1 MIWFGFLGNVMSLIV
16 FALQRR
22 RKAEKR
28 TPNTVGLLMCLAAA
42 DSLFLISN
50 IFSRVLPTISKYI
63 YLGEKLK
70 WSLLIRSYST
80 IWASIFQGFAT
91 FLVFTV
97 TLHIYFIVT
106 DPAKAKMCTSRTTF
120 LVPGILLFSISY
132 NIPRFFELTVVSRCN
147 ECPNCIFL
155 PTQTRTDLGENV
167 YFQVIYTVIVKG
179 AFIRTTPV
187 ISMAVLTGKLVQVSI
202 KNKGVQNYREN
213 LFAKIS

>member
-1 MIWFGFLGNVMSLIV
+1 MSTLYSFASWTAATHRLPRLVIKLIFIYIQVMYIYILIVMIWLGLLGNVMSFIV

-22 RKAEKR
+22 QKAQKM

-91 FLVFTV
+91 FLVFVV

-106 DPAKAKMCTSRTTF
+106 HPAKAKMCTSRTKF

-132 NIPRFFELTVVSRCN
+132 NIPRFFELTVV
-147 ECPNCIFL
+147 F
-155 PTQTRTDLGENV
+155 T
-167 YFQVIYTVIVKG
+167 
-179 AFIRTTPV
+179 
-187 ISMAVLTGKLVQVSI
+187 M
-202 KNKGVQNYREN
+202 
-213 LFAKIS
+213 